1 MWNSY
6 HMLSHTPNMSVF
18 TKYIYIYI
26 YIYTNNISGDLMGMF
41 FSFPDLYAMLCVS
54 VAWVHGQIMIWEEI
68 GYGFR
73 FCGFMSRLNLQEFV
87 A

>member
-1 MWNSY
+1 VELISY
-6 HMLSHTPNMSVF
+6 VKSHT
-18 TKYIYIYI
+18 KYECIYKIYIYI